1 MWSTSRSRRLIMKRW
16 ITPVTALAVV
26 LLLCPAGWAASP
38 TEQLRSFFA
47 AASRILDDP
56 DKEGKPDERLSA
68 IHSIVRDMFD
78 FREAAELSLGSEW
91 SARTPAERTEFVRL
105 FANLLERSFIVGIAS
120 RIRFAD
126 GVQVSY
132 LGESIDGVMATVRT
146 AITSKSGLDLPF
158 SYRMIE
164 RGDRWAVR
172 DVVIDG
178 VSLAANYRA
187 QFAHVI
193 RISSYRDL
201 VGQMRARVAGAP
213 PTLLAATA
221 IANGDPLARV
231 TPAPAPNGA
240 APAEPPEL
248 ASPPALPPTLL
259 AREPALEERGAQ
271 GPQPKAVPMAYARR
285 EQAPVRPNPGAE
297 GGSVA
302 EEPAWLG
309 PPPEPRIQLHQHP
322 VAGPTRPAGARASRV
337 RSYWVQVGAFA
348 NPDTARRLTSR
359 LREDEP
365 SESSQRWVVV
375 DAPSPGSFA
384 RVRVGPFSRWG
395 EATSKLRELE
405 ARGYKPFIAEERD

>member
-1 MWSTSRSRRLIMKRW
+1 MKRW
-16 ITPVTALAVV
+16 IPPVAAIAVV

-38 TEQLRSFFA
+38 TEQLRGFFA

-56 DKEGKPDERLSA
+56 EKEGKPDERLSA
-68 IHSIVRDMFD
+68 IHTIVRDMFD
-78 FREAAELSLGSEW
+78 FREAAELSLGPEW
-91 SARTPAERTEFVRL
+91 STRTPAERVEFVRL

-120 RIRFAD
+120 RIRFAE
-126 GVQVSY
+126 GVQVTY
-132 LGESIDGVMATVRT
+132 LGESIDGAVATVRT
-146 AITSKSGLDLPF
+146 AIASKSGLDLPF
-158 SYRMIE
+158 NYRMIE

-201 VGQMRARVAGAP
+201 VRQMRARVAGAP
-213 PTLLAATA
+213 TTLLAATA
-221 IANGDPLARV
+221 IVDGDPLARV
-231 TPAPAPNGA
+231 TPAPAPTGT
-240 APAEPPEL
+240 APAEPPEFV
-248 ASPPALPPTLL
+248 SPPGLSPTLR
-259 AREPALEERGAQ
+259 AREPAPDTRGAQ
-271 GPQPKAVPMAYARR
+271 GPQPKAVPMAYVRR
-285 EQAPVRPNPGAE
+285 EQTPVRPNPAVE
-297 GGSVA
+297 GGSMA
-302 EEPAWLG
+302 EEPAWPA
-309 PPPEPRIQLHQHP
+309 PPPEPRLQLHQQP
-322 VAGPTRPAGARASRV
+322 VVGPTRPASARASRA

-359 LREDEP
+359 LREDERG
-365 SESSQRWVVV
+365 ESSQRWVVV
-375 DAPSPGSFA
+375 DAPSPGSLA